1 LIAFDAVEARPGPGF
16 RLGPVSLFLPAGSRT
31 AFVGESGCGKST
43 LLKLVVGLVRPEAG
57 NVLVNGEPVE
67 PARLQSIR
75 RGIGYVIQEGGLFPH
90 LTARGNVTL
99 LAECLGRDRA
109 EIADR
114 LHSLCALARVDRRW
128 LDRYPGELSG
138 GQRSRV
144 GIVRALMLDPP
155 VLLLDEPFSALDPIT
170 RRELQFELREL
181 CVELRKTLLLV
192 THDLAEAARTAE
204 RVVLLRAGAI
214 RCAGTLA
221 ELDAVDD
228 PYVRAFLRAQDDWRR
243 PEARA

>member
-1 LIAFDAVEARPGPGF
+1 MITFDAVEARPGPGF
-16 RLGPVSLFLPAGSRT
+16 RLGPFSLSLAAGART
-31 AFVGESGCGKST
+31 ALVGESGCGKST
-43 LLKLVVGLVRPEAG
+43 LLKLVVGLVRPAAG

-67 PARLQSIR
+67 PSRLQSIR

-99 LAECLGRDRA
+99 LAECLGRDRVA
-109 EIADR
+109 IADR
-114 LHSLCALARVDRRW
+114 LDSLCALARVDRQW

-155 VLLLDEPFSALDPIT
+155 VLLLDEPFSALDQIT
-170 RRELQFELREL
+170 RRELQFELRDL
-181 CVELRKTLLLV
+181 CVELRKTVLLV
-192 THDLAEAARTAE
+192 THDLAEAARVTE
-204 RVVLLRAGAI
+204 RVVLLQAGTI